1 VLGFREPVRRK
12 GHLVERAGWY
22 RSEAESREGETKDFQ
37 GRSSLGFVLPGRS
50 AKIVRGIT
58 EKPRFGRMRLFC
70 GVAPPE
76 PLDSTAPARLEPAGK
91 ERRLT
96 ATPPKVLLVF
106 PRFTATSFWSFGA
119 SCEATGARAACPPL
133 GLITLAALLPQSWD
147 LRLVNRN
154 VEDLHDADLLWAD
167 LVMTG
172 GMLPQQPDTLAI
184 IGRCKELGKPAC
196 VGGPDPTSSPHIY
209 AAADFLVLGEAE
221 AIIDTFVASWERG
234 ERSGRFQAER
244 FTADV
249 TKSPVPR
256 FDLLRFEHYLFVGIQ
271 FSRGCPFN
279 CEFCDII
286 ELYGRVPRTKT
297 NAQMLAEIA
306 RLYELGYR
314 GHLDFVDDN
323 FIGNKKALKRFL
335 PVLTAW
341 QKKRH
346 YPFRFSTEA
355 SLNLADD
362 QELLAMMREANFFA
376 VFVGIESSNTDTLV
390 AAQKKQNA
398 WRSMEESVFAI
409 YAAGIY
415 VLAGFIVGFDT
426 DTSAASDDMV
436 GCIETTSIPVCMV
449 GLLTAL
455 PNTQMTR
462 RLEREGRLYPD
473 YDSYD
478 SGKSGQG
485 DQCTGGINFVPL
497 RPKRDILVDYK
508 RVLER
513 IYTPEAYFKRVDV
526 VGRALERPYL
536 GQKRRPSYVAKDL
549 RTLARVMW
557 KMSTSDPA
565 HARSFWGL
573 VAGTLLR
580 NPLAF
585 EAVLTMV
592 VIYLHVGPFAQHVIS
607 VLDQQIAAID
617 SGEEPERIPLPR
629 VAAE

>member
-1 VLGFREPVRRK
+1 
-12 GHLVERAGWY
+12 
-22 RSEAESREGETKDFQ
+22 
-37 GRSSLGFVLPGRS
+37 
-50 AKIVRGIT
+50 
-58 EKPRFGRMRLFC
+58 M
-70 GVAPPE
+70 
-76 PLDSTAPARLEPAGK
+76 
-91 ERRLT
+91 T

-106 PRFTATSFWSFGA
+106 PKFTASSFWSFGA
-119 SCEATGARAACPPL
+119 SCEATGARAPCPPL
-133 GLITLAALLPQSWD
+133 GLITLAALLPQTWD

-154 VEDLHDADLLWAD
+154 VEELEDRDLLCAD

-172 GMLPQQPDTLAI
+172 GMLPQQPDTLEI
-184 IGRCKELGKPAC
+184 IGRCKGLGKIVC

-209 AAADFLVLGEAE
+209 EAADFLVLGEAE
-221 AIIDTFVASWERG
+221 GIIDTFVAAWERG
-234 ERSGRFQAER
+234 EREGRYSAEK
-244 FTADV
+244 FKADV
-249 TKSPVPR
+249 TRSPVPR
-256 FDLLRFEHYLFVGIQ
+256 FDLLNFEHYLFVGVQ

-286 ELYGRVPRTKT
+286 ELYGRAPRTKT
-297 NAQMLAEIA
+297 NEQMVAELD
-306 RLYELGYR
+306 RLYTLGYR

-323 FIGNKKALKRFL
+323 FIGNKKAIKRFL

-341 QKKRH
+341 QKARN

-362 QELLAMMREANFFA
+362 PELLEMMRAANFFA

-409 YAAGIY
+409 YSAGLY

-426 DTSAASDDMV
+426 DTEVVSEDMV
-436 GCIETTSIPVCMV
+436 GCIEATSIPVCMV

-462 RLEREGRLYPD
+462 RLEREGRLYPG
-473 YDSYD
+473 YDTYD
-478 SGKSGQG
+478 PDKSGQG

-497 RPKRDILVDYK
+497 RPKRAILQDYK
-508 RVLER
+508 KVLER
-513 IYTPEAYFKRVDV
+513 IYTPEAYFSRVGT
-526 VGRALERPYL
+526 VGRALRRPYL
-536 GQKRRPSYVAKDL
+536 MQMRRPSYILKDF

-557 KMSTSDPA
+557 KMSTSGPE
-565 HARSFWGL
+565 HARLFWGL
-573 VAGTLLR
+573 VTTILSR

-585 EAVLTMV
+585 EAVVTMV

-607 VLDQQIAAID
+607 VLEDQIAAID
-617 SGEEPERIPLPR
+617 RGEDPERLPLPK